1 MGITIQEN
9 ASYAPQIREVISKYS
24 QVDNVIIQ
32 TGRNDDGTDPF
43 PANRNEILIA
53 LKDYTLWRDDISK
66 ADLVKQITSY
76 LEQEFPSVNFS
87 AGQPIIDQVMEI
99 ITGSAADLAVSLVD
113 DDLVLMRNKADS
125 VAAIVRD
132 MQGRIE
138 SNITIPK
145 GSELIFGGQYENLE
159 RAGKQLALLYR

>member
-1 MGITIQEN
+1 
-9 ASYAPQIREVISKYS
+9 
-24 QVDNVIIQ
+24 
-32 TGRNDDGTDPF
+32 
-43 PANRNEILIA
+43 
-53 LKDYTLWRDDISK
+53 LWRDDISK

-76 LEQEFPSVNFS
+76 LEQEFPSGNFS

-99 ITGSAADLAVSLVD
+99 ITGIAADLAVSLVD

-125 VAAIVRD
+125 VAAIVSD